1 MGTHLA
7 GMSLAVRHDELNLSE
22 HRYHGMDGSDT
33 AHANQPATVT
43 VDRDG
48 IIRKWDSA
56 VTELIGHSAE
66 DAIGRSLDIV
76 IPPIFRP
83 VHWWGFDRAMKTG
96 EMSGGTLRLMALC
109 KDGRIVVAHTA
120 IELIPAKGGGADGAV
135 VTFFRVGDQWE
146 GKAWQAALAPINLAR
161 RMGQRVRAS
170 HQ

>member
-1 MGTHLA
+1 
-7 GMSLAVRHDELNLSE
+7 MSK
-22 HRYHGMDGSDT
+22 HRYFGMDASEAAHSDR
-33 AHANQPATVT
+33 PATVT

-48 IIRKWDSA
+48 IIRQWDSA
-56 VTELIGHSAE
+56 VTEFVGHTAD

-96 EMSGGTLRLMALC
+96 EMTGGTLKLVALC

-120 IELIPAKGGGADGAV
+120 IALIPAEDGGADGAV
-135 VTFFRVGDQWE
+135 VTFFGVGSQWE

-161 RMGQRVRAS
+161 RMGQRVRAARR
-170 HQ
+170 

>member
-1 MGTHLA
+1 MH
-7 GMSLAVRHDELNLSE
+7 
-22 HRYHGMDGSDT
+22 GSD
-33 AHANQPATVT
+33 AAPADQPATVT

-56 VTELIGHSAE
+56 VTELVGHSAD

-83 VHWWGFDRAMKTG
+83 LHWWGFDRAMKTG
-96 EMSGGTLRLMALC
+96 EMNGGTLRLMALC

-135 VTFFRVGDQWE
+135 VTFFGVGGQWE
-146 GKAWQAALAPINLAR
+146 GKAWQAALAPVNLAR
-161 RMGQRVRAS
+161 RVRQRVRS
-170 HQ
+170 TRG